1 MQALKD
7 TCEPF
12 RRVSRREPCPI
23 CGKTDWCGINSRL
36 AVCMR
41 VKSDYPVSNG
51 GWLHKLAPG
60 VVKEA
65 VYSPYSPAGT
75 NPAPAAPI
83 ATRNLV
89 YRAFL
94 SCLHLLPEHKKDL
107 LRRGLS
113 EEEIKRNG
121 YKSVPSPAERWRLCK
136 ELKERGYDLTGV
148 PGFYQ
153 ARGCYGGH
161 YWTLKALPGYFIPVR
176 DGHGRIQALQVRL
189 DRPEGHGKYRFF
201 STPGQTGGSSSG
213 APCHVAWPEKPKDR
227 RVWVTEGPLKA
238 DIASRYLGSVFIGV
252 AGAGNWRSAV
262 EAIQELGAREVVIAY
277 DRDKNLKD
285 AVRRAEKELK
295 ADLRRRGIRVFIASW
310 NQGKGIDDA
319 LVSGCEITVKEE

>member
-1 MQALKD
+1 MQALKGI
-7 TCEPF
+7 CEPF
-12 RRVSRREPCPI
+12 RRVSHREPCPI

-41 VKSDYPVSNG
+41 VKSNHPVSNG

-60 VVKEA
+60 VVKEE
-65 VYSPYSPAGT
+65 VYSPAGT
-75 NPAPAAPI
+75 NPAAPI
-83 ATRNLV
+83 ATRNRV

-136 ELKERGYDLTGV
+136 ELKERGYDLAGV

-153 ARGCYGGH
+153 ARGRYGGH
-161 YWTLKALPGYFIPVR
+161 YWTFKALPGYFIPVR
-176 DGHGRIQALQVRL
+176 DSEGRIQALQVRL
-189 DRPEGHGKYRFF
+189 DQPDGTGKYRFF
-201 STPGQTGGSSSG
+201 STPNKTGGSSSG
-213 APCHVAWPEKPKDR
+213 APCHVVRPEELKDR

-252 AGAGNWRSAV
+252 AGAGNWRPAV

-285 AVRRAEKELK
+285 AVRRAERELK
-295 ADLRRRGIRVFIASW
+295 VTLRRKGIRVFIASW
-310 NQGKGIDDA
+310 NQEKGIDDA
-319 LVSGCEITVKEE
+319 LVSGCEITVKEERGV